1 MNEMM
6 QLCLNTLSALK
17 ETIKIV
23 LDESIANEIYTNVDQ
38 LLSGVVSTD
47 VASINYQLSSLN
59 SVLNQNVLDATLKSD
74 IISLLT
80 IFLMETPS
88 VSGLTNIVNEVNKLV
103 FYPSADR
110 NELEEKLKCLVE
122 VLGKNVGDVL
132 RCMVQSEIQ
141 SHVQRIEQLQATLNG
156 SICK

>member
-103 FYPSADR
+103 FYPSSDR